1 MATAAKSLCSQPMSC
16 CSDGARMRVQGGGS
30 RPVQSVLKR
39 FVREAE
45 VCIMQMHLGGMEL
58 R

>member
-1 MATAAKSLCSQPMSC
+1 
-16 CSDGARMRVQGGGS
+16 MRVQGGGS